1 MVTIGST
8 VSIRIP
14 VGDETVTFICRR
26 PSASEHSKFLRD
38 RFEAKGRKMQN
49 HLYEAREALID
60 KILVDVQ
67 GAEFETAEGIGVALN
82 NKTTLNDADVAKWS
96 GLLGVQVTSWKDL
109 IPASWKSS
117 AAMRFE
123 DAQPDDEADEK
134 N

>member
-1 MVTIGST
+1 MVTIGGT
-8 VSIRIP
+8 VSIKIP

-26 PSASEHSKFLRD
+26 PTAAEQSRFLKD

-49 HLYEAREALID
+49 HLYEARAELMD
-60 KILVDVQ
+60 KILQDVV
-67 GAEFETAEGIGVALN
+67 GAQFEGADRKPQTF
-82 NKTTLNDADVAKWS
+82 NKDTVLGETDRAHWS
-96 GLLGVQVTSWKDL
+96 GILGIKVEGWKDL

-123 DAQPDDEADEK
+123 DAQPDGEEPEK